1 MARFCASCGTA
12 CEAGASFCNQCGH
25 ALKKPAARSAATAAP
40 ASQARAP
47 VDGPP
52 PARSGT
58 RRLPWALGL
67 GLTLVV
73 ALGGGVGGWMY
84 YDSQRAPNAEAQQ
97 AIASRWLENNRARL
111 LQQACLGN
119 FAYDRPRVF
128 VAPGNEATRQWLQP
142 LVESGVYAYLGQNEQ
157 GSLVYEH
164 GPQARR
170 YIRDGKLCLA
180 DSLRLGPVRVEA
192 NKPESTLPR
201 IMDKVPG
208 VAPMAWLQFEL
219 LWEGKAPFATVEP
232 IAKSA
237 PKGLTQPEVHLV
249 VQRVEGAWKE
259 LGREEW
265 VRLKD
270 RLEQIES
277 AAEGAPQRAQ
287 GQAPN
292 QARAAAQGGWSS
304 GLGKWLSFGGA
315 SPDSV
320 ADAFSRAIAKGDA
333 GAALAHVHP
342 DQRNADIEANL
353 RMIMD
358 VQRTTL
364 GQAGVE
370 VADVN
375 TRVEQQD
382 DSAATVA
389 VVLTYSNSAKASD
402 RVRLGRHE
410 GQWYVLVQ

>member
-12 CEAGASFCNQCGH
+12 CNAGASFCNQCGH
-25 ALKKPAARSAATAAP
+25 ALKKPVARPTATTAS

-47 VDGPP
+47 VDGAA
-52 PARSGT
+52 PARGSA
-58 RRLPWALGL
+58 RRLPWILGL
-67 GLTLVV
+67 GLALVV
-73 ALGGGVGGWMY
+73 AVGGGVGGWMY
-84 YDSQRAPNAEAQQ
+84 VDSQRAPSAEAQQ

-111 LQQACLGN
+111 LQQVCLAN
-119 FAYDRPRVF
+119 FAYDRQRVF

-142 LVESGVYAYLGQNEQ
+142 LVQSGVYVSLGQNEQ

-180 DSLRLGPVRVEA
+180 DHLRLGTVRVEA
-192 NKPESTLPR
+192 NKPGTTLPR

-208 VAPMAWLQFEL
+208 VAPMAWMQVDLV
-219 LWEGKAPFATVEP
+219 WEGKAPFASVEP
-232 IAKSA
+232 IAQSA

-249 VQRVEGAWKE
+249 VQRVEGVWKE

-265 VRLKD
+265 TRLKD

-287 GQAPN
+287 GQAPA
-292 QARAAAQGGWSS
+292 QASAGAQGGWTS

-320 ADAFSRAIAKGDA
+320 ADAFTRAIAKGDTS
-333 GAALAHVHP
+333 AALAHVHP
-342 DQRNADIEANL
+342 EQRGADLETNL
-353 RMIMD
+353 RILMEL
-358 VQRTTL
+358 QRTTL

-370 VADVN
+370 VTGVQA
-375 TRVEQQD
+375 RVEQQD

-389 VVLTYSNSAKASD
+389 VVLTYSNSAQASD
-402 RVRLGRHE
+402 RVRLRKHE
-410 GQWYVLVQ
+410 GQWFVVVQ